1 MIIRPAIPEDH
12 EALQTQLWALNQ
24 FEQEISGDR
33 RIDRAG
39 ATDSL
44 AEALDTVAQQDGA
57 VLVAEQAGR
66 IAGHLFMYFEMD
78 DVYVR
83 EDLRSYALISN
94 LFVDEALRGQGVGRA
109 LMAEAEKI
117 AAARGVKQLRLNV
130 LVGNERARR
139 VYEEAGFSAYG
150 IEMVKPLPPRA

>member
-1 MIIRPAIPEDH
+1 VIIRPAIPEDH
-12 EALQTQLWALNQ
+12 EALQTHLWALNQ

-44 AEALDTVAQQDGA
+44 AEALDTVAQQDG
-57 VLVAEQAGR
+57 AEQAGR

-117 AAARGVKQLRLNV
+117 AAARGV
-130 LVGNERARR
+130 E
-139 VYEEAGFSAYG
+139 
-150 IEMVKPLPPRA
+150 PLP

>member
-33 RIDRAG
+33 RTDLAG
-39 ATDSL
+39 TTDSL

-66 IAGHLFMYFEMD
+66 IAEHLSMYFEMD

-83 EDLRSYALISN
+83 EDLRSYAPISN

-109 LMAEAEKI
+109 LTEEVEKL
-117 AAARGVKQLRLNV
+117 AAARGQSNS
-130 LVGNERARR
+130 G
-139 VYEEAGFSAYG
+139 
-150 IEMVKPLPPRA
+150 